1 MVFVELTGG
10 VVAARPSGSD
20 DVDSVE
26 ITVGRLAGEVE
37 VEMEDEVVEKVV
49 VEEDADVAVVTVVVV
64 VEVVVVVVSRVVI
77 SVTL

>member
-26 ITVGRLAGEVE
+26 ITAGRLEVE
-37 VEMEDEVVEKVV
+37 VEDKVVEKVV
-49 VEEDADVAVVTVVVV
+49 VEEDAAVAVVTVVVV

>member
-37 VEMEDEVVEKVV
+37 VEDEVVEKVV

>member
-26 ITVGRLAGEVE
+26 ITAGRLEVEGEVE
-37 VEMEDEVVEKVV
+37 VEDKVVEKVV
-49 VEEDADVAVVTVVVV
+49 VEEDADVVVVTVVVV